1 MADAAKAF
9 PALADRLRSLQKD
22 EGKGRVGTNQ
32 RPAQR
37 EEPAKKGRSSRPS
50 YVIVDSQS
58 VKTTYEGEAI
68 GFHGG
73 KKVKGRSRQIAVDT
87 EGNIWNV
94 HVHSANVH
102 DTVGG
107 CDLIDKCL
115 EVLSS
120 IQAICADAGYRGTF
134 VDHVQQQCGKAV
146 HISEKL
152 KDGFAVIPKRWV
164 VERTFAWLN
173 GNRRLSKDYEKTT
186 NSSESRVL
194 IANISRNLKAF

>member
-1 MADAAKAF
+1 M
-9 PALADRLRSLQKD
+9 
-22 EGKGRVGTNQ
+22 
-32 RPAQR
+32 
-37 EEPAKKGRSSRPS
+37 
-50 YVIVDSQS
+50 DSQS
-58 VKTTYEGEAI
+58 VKTNYEGDAI

-102 DTVGG
+102 DTLGG
-107 CDLIDKCL
+107 CELIDKCL
-115 EVLSS
+115 EELPN
-120 IQAICADAGYRGTF
+120 IRAICADAGYRGSF
-134 VDHVQQQCGKAV
+134 VDHVKEQWGKVV
-146 HISEKL
+146 HISEKI

-164 VERTFAWLN
+164 VERTFSWLN

-186 NSSESRVL
+186 ESSESMIL